1 MAGKENLESAEI
13 GLGIV
18 ACLVVNALFP
28 IFPPTRNARIDVVMA
43 STDEMEF

>member
-28 IFPPTRNARIDVVMA
+28 IFPPTRNALIDVVMA